1 MCGIFGVYRQSG
13 LTRGDR
19 WSLRRIADAIRHR
32 GPDGEGFHCQREV
45 GIGMRRLAII
55 DIDRGWQPF
64 TSEDG
69 DILCVANGEI
79 YNYVEL
85 RDQLL
90 ARGHRLGSGSD
101 CETILHLYEDFGP
114 DCVHHLRGMFA
125 FAIIDN
131 RRKKLLLAR
140 DRMGEKPLLLVRGDG
155 WIAFAS
161 EMLGLVG
168 GGVVEPEL
176 DPVAAR
182 LYFHWGFVPEPMTP
196 IRAVT
201 KLPAGCRLSVD
212 LETGEVAED
221 CYWRLLDAPA
231 ISGDPVARIRAEIE
245 EVSRITSRSD
255 RPISVGLSSGVDSS
269 AVAAMAVRYATQP
282 VSAISIG
289 YEGIAFQDESMAAA
303 DYARELGMAHHRV
316 VLSTTEIVEQFPE
329 MCLHRDEPIADV
341 AGSSIYALAG
351 ASGERGMPVLLTGL
365 GGDELFWGYRWHR
378 QCVDASFRAARTR
391 DGSGSLAE
399 YLRVSAP
406 PVSIV
411 GALNWLQDLGGILR
425 GYRDW
430 VRDRGSPRDQLV
442 FWDAVREYGD
452 AARNM
457 ALVGGPALLG
467 AGANPAEIFTGRAL
481 WDDVPLALTDLI
493 CSTYLLSNGLVQT
506 DRLSMARSVEARV
519 PLVDYRLAEAVIG
532 LRKTN
537 PDHRLSEKQWLRAA
551 LQGIVPEHV
560 MNRRK
565 RGFTPP
571 WRTWT
576 RSLVDRY
583 GDRVRDGA
591 LVSSGILSAHGAH
604 RLSKGLDGLGRPVPM
619 AFSAMVLEIWLSEL
633 RKYPNRF
640 RSDHEGEPE
649 LPRSRVDRRG

>member
-1 MCGIFGVYRQSG
+1 
-13 LTRGDR
+13 
-19 WSLRRIADAIRHR
+19 
-32 GPDGEGFHCQREV
+32 
-45 GIGMRRLAII
+45 
-55 DIDRGWQPF
+55 
-64 TSEDG
+64 
-69 DILCVANGEI
+69 
-79 YNYVEL
+79 
-85 RDQLL
+85 
-90 ARGHRLGSGSD
+90 
-101 CETILHLYEDFGP
+101 
-114 DCVHHLRGMFA
+114 
-125 FAIIDN
+125 
-131 RRKKLLLAR
+131 
-140 DRMGEKPLLLVRGDG
+140 
-155 WIAFAS
+155 
-161 EMLGLVG
+161 
-168 GGVVEPEL
+168 
-176 DPVAAR
+176 
-182 LYFHWGFVPEPMTP
+182 
-196 IRAVT
+196 
-201 KLPAGCRLSVD
+201 
-212 LETGEVAED
+212 
-221 CYWRLLDAPA
+221 
-231 ISGDPVARIRAEIE
+231 
-245 EVSRITSRSD
+245 
-255 RPISVGLSSGVDSS
+255 
-269 AVAAMAVRYATQP
+269 
-282 VSAISIG
+282 
-289 YEGIAFQDESMAAA
+289 
-303 DYARELGMAHHRV
+303 
-316 VLSTTEIVEQFPE
+316 
-329 MCLHRDEPIADV
+329 
-341 AGSSIYALAG
+341 
-351 ASGERGMPVLLTGL
+351 
-365 GGDELFWGYRWHR
+365 
-378 QCVDASFRAARTR
+378 
-391 DGSGSLAE
+391 
-399 YLRVSAP
+399 
-406 PVSIV
+406 
-411 GALNWLQDLGGILR
+411 
-425 GYRDW
+425 